1 MSSDVFASNREM
13 VGGLGGVK
21 ECKEEKGEKGEKGGK
36 REIAVQKREMKV

>member
-21 ECKEEKGEKGEKGGK
+21 ECKEEKGGK